1 MNRFCKAMSHLNST
15 QIDEKIKFL
24 DKQLK
29 KTGIVLEAGPTMG
42 TANIYQ
48 TFRYDFTP
56 GLPEIEGY
64 VPDSTGFSDG
74 TSTQDANGGDE
85 SDSNTW
91 ENGWNNISDMQNSN
105 DLNGETNRNISFTPD
120 LSGWT
125 PAAQSNKSSENP
137 IGSGFGG
144 VATWSI
150 SSGIGGGRTI
160 GTLTAGNTYVG
171 MVVPDNIFSTYNY
184 PGYPRT
190 NIVYA
195 FYSDSEYAAA
205 KNIADAYEDN
215 KLKGSV
221 TRKVWVPYHSATSHD
236 GPTYDEYTG
245 AKKTTTITDYDGN
258 SVTKQWKLKSIMIL
272 NGARQNYISQT
283 KRLPSSSTTLLTQ
296 HSLDDPSFYAGNPNK
311 FMDFLKDALG
321 IGEKALDWLTDKA
334 QEVAGGLPYT
344 KDDDPFGADDRGD
357 DWEDD
362 SDIPGDFPFDFAGAG
377 GSPGQKYTDPN
388 SGKKFSPNTLPKG
401 WKPGDPIPTKLAMN
415 TQSARD
421 MIIRGQVPMMSP
433 GQAREILNNPPKGHE
448 WDIDT
453 ESILRRLMVQS
464 DSDTQIASD
473 SGGYYNKFGE
483 FVPNLQVGNNQQ
495 VAWGGGKK
503 EKTIDPNNQNV
514 RKDVQYAV
522 MGAYRGG
529 EEAFVQKYGYSS
541 NDVSNFVF
549 QGIPLPKKK
558 KNEKYEPQGEL
569 IKEGWES
576 PKYTYIDKN
585 QQKRWF
591 KEKDVAPAYP
601 KKAPP
606 KMMNGY
612 HPDLLPKLDTPIPQ
626 IKVKKKDLLRGH
638 HLKKDE
644 AQKLIDLVDRLN
656 DYIARNPGMLAYAR
670 ERYPVSDPHLAAL
683 NYKMDMQLAAADEYI
698 EKQFPENIRLY
709 NKVLAATKKS
719 IKLTDPKT
727 FKSEKGVFTTFNKL
741 ARVQHV
747 DNLYQPKERTL
758 KLKKRGKNS
767 VNRFLSKPKEK
778 TKDDILK
785 DKLAV
790 LDKEMKKTM
799 PDKV

>member
-1 MNRFCKAMSHLNST
+1 MGTFNKLKKNRKSSHL
-15 QIDEKIKFL
+15 DEKIEFL
-24 DKQLK
+24 NKELK
-29 KTGIVLEAGPTMG
+29 KTGVVCEDAPANSTAGIY
-42 TANIYQ
+42 NII
-48 TFRYDFTP
+48 DFTP
-56 GLPEIEGY
+56 GLPEIRSD
-64 VPDSTGFSDG
+64 VPDSTGFIAG

-85 SDSNTW
+85 SDSDTW

-105 DLNGETNRNISFTPD
+105 NLNGETNRSIPITPD
-120 LSGWT
+120 LSGWS
-125 PAAQSNKSSENP
+125 PVAASNRSSNNP

-144 VATWSI
+144 VAYWPI
-150 SSGIGGGRTI
+150 SSGIGGGLTI
-160 GTLTAGNTYVG
+160 GTITGANEYVG

-421 MIIRGQVPMMSP
+421 MIIRGQVPMISP

-453 ESILRRLMVQS
+453 ESILRRLMVQR

-612 HPDLLPKLDTPIPQ
+612 HPNLLPKLGTEDAPIPQ
-626 IKVKKKDLLRGH
+626 IKVKKKDLLRNH
-638 HLKKDE
+638 NLKKDE
-644 AQKLIDLVDRLN
+644 VKKFINLVNSLN
-656 DYIARNPGMLAYAR
+656 DYIKRNPEHLAYAR
-670 ERYPVSDPHLAAL
+670 ERYPKSDPRLATL
-683 NYKMDMQLAAADEYI
+683 NYKMDMQLAAADEYV
-698 EKQFPENIRLY
+698 EKHFPENKRLL
-709 NKVLAATKKS
+709 NKVLKATKQS

-727 FKSEKGVFTTFNKL
+727 FKSKDGVFTTFNKL
-741 ARVQHV
+741 ERARHF
-747 DNLYQPKERTL
+747 DNEYKPKER
-758 KLKKRGKNS
+758 KVLKKRRSKS
-767 VNRFLSKPKEK
+767 VSRFFYKPKKK
-778 TKDDILK
+778 TKYDILK
-785 DKLAV
+785 DKMVV
-790 LDKEMKKTM
+790 LDKEIKKTM
-799 PDKV
+799 PDM